1 MCSGCRKP
9 ILGLDFVYLV
19 WNNILFVVPR
29 NIAPPSEL
37 WFQIPMDSQTTII
50 DGVHRA
56 PFCCLSTGEQAHVL
70 VEVITHLAKTTE
82 FSNAHIWL
90 LPHSIHKTITSNQ
103 VEKFDG
109 IVVSLKYKRH
119 RVNLLATTFT
129 CSQHE

>member
-1 MCSGCRKP
+1 
-9 ILGLDFVYLV
+9 
-19 WNNILFVVPR
+19 
-29 NIAPPSEL
+29 
-37 WFQIPMDSQTTII
+37 MDSQTIII

-56 PFCCLSTGEQAHVL
+56 PFCCLSTGEQARVL

-82 FSNAHIWL
+82 SSNAQIWL
-90 LPHSIHKTITSNQ
+90 LLYSVYKTITSNQ